1 MKHLVPAAASAAML
15 LSAGVEANA
24 TTTINLAVASNF
36 YGTTS
41 GFPTTSPI
49 GNIIS
54 AFVLANP
61 SYSVVVVQ
69 NGSSASLETQ
79 ITSSGNSLNVDLF
92 LSADTTRPF
101 DLYNNY
107 NADVEGIP
115 FTYAIGTLAF
125 WSNTSTV
132 NAANGYS
139 TGGFT
144 SVAVA
149 DPTKAPYGEA
159 TLEYLENQFGSTTF
173 PATFVTYTNID
184 AVYSAVSTGAKPV
197 GFIAASAICTGT
209 TAGSVGYFPNGAPK
223 TGQSARIYPAIEF
236 SAGYNGTSSSQGS
249 VKTNYTAILQSA
261 IRVNRSSTG
270 GGSAPTY
277 RDPGTEAALN
287 TFVSYLTSTSV
298 AGTLA
303 KYCYTAP

>member
-1 MKHLVPAAASAAML
+1 MLNRKMKHIVPAAASAAML
-15 LSAGVEANA
+15 LSAGSEAVA

-54 AFVLANP
+54 SFVAANP

-69 NGSSASLETQ
+69 NGSSGSLESQ

-92 LSADTTRPF
+92 LSADTAKPF
-101 DLYNNY
+101 DLYTNY
-107 NADVEGIP
+107 AAKIEGIP

-125 WSNTSTV
+125 WSNTSGVDATQ
-132 NAANGYS
+132 GYLA
-139 TGGFT
+139 GGYT

-159 TLEYLENQFGSTTF
+159 TLELLENQFTASTF
-173 PATFVTYTNID
+173 PATFVSYTNID
-184 AVYSAVSTGAKPV
+184 AVYSAVSTGAVPV
-197 GFIAASAICTGT
+197 GFIAASAICN
-209 TAGSVGYFPNGAPK
+209 SNKFPNPPGTA
-223 TGQSARIYPAIEF
+223 QSVRLYPAIEF
-236 SAGYNGTSSSQGS
+236 VYYRGTSSSQGT
-249 VKTNYTAILQSA
+249 VKTNYNAILQGA

-270 GGSAPTY
+270 GGSYPTY
-277 RDPGTEAALN
+277 RDAGTEAAL
-287 TFVSYLTSTSV
+287 TAFVNYLTSTSV
-298 AGTLA
+298 AATLS
-303 KYCYTAP
+303 KYCYMAP